1 MKERVGVRQ
10 IRGESKRRWFASDD
24 FDLIVWLS
32 DDERLIAFELCYD
45 KRGKERSIR
54 WSNSGGYLH
63 MAVDDGEQVLG
74 KHKETP
80 ILIAD
85 GLFNSKQ
92 VHSKL
97 SAIRHLLPDEIAEY
111 VLTAIEQYPRGFA
124 ELSTTDIR

>member
-1 MKERVGVRQ
+1 MEERVGVRQ
-10 IRGESKRRWFASDD
+10 IQGESKRRWFASDD

-54 WSNSGGYLH
+54 WSNNSGYLH

-85 GLFNSKQ
+85 GLFDSKQ
-92 VHSKL
+92 VHSNFQRLDICSQMKL
-97 SAIRHLLPDEIAEY
+97 PNM
-111 VLTAIEQYPRGFA
+111 F
-124 ELSTTDIR
+124 